1 MSEVGILVIDDD
13 IASQRALKHILDS
26 EGWRVRI
33 LSTATRALD
42 ELASGDW
49 RLIIINSALM
59 DLNGPLFTVL
69 KELAQSDPGI
79 VRTLEDRRNQ
89 DAAFATEESADVPQ
103 HKGIRVLFLVP
114 LLNAQDTQTILE
126 REDLPYT
133 LKPYHL
139 ADFLEKVS
147 ELLVEAGAIAEPIR
161 SVREFGGTRKRRRKS
176 ARDGRSNAMFA
187 SRDDYSVSDEE
198 MAEYENEQA
207 TERKKREKELNRLK
221 DLGRP

>member
-1 MSEVGILVIDDD
+1 MPEVGILVIDDD
-13 IASQRALKHILDS
+13 VTSQRALKHILDS

-33 LSTATRALD
+33 LPTAARVLD

-49 RLIIINSALM
+49 GLIIINSVLM
-59 DLNGPLFTVL
+59 DMNGPLFTVL
-69 KELAQSDPGI
+69 KELARSDPGI
-79 VRTLEDRRNQ
+79 VRTLEDRRN
-89 DAAFATEESADVPQ
+89 DGAAFHADESVEIPQ
-103 HKGIRVLFLVP
+103 RRGIRVLFLVP
-114 LLNAQDTQTILE
+114 LLNAQETQTILE
-126 REDLPYT
+126 KEDLPYT

-161 SVREFGGTRKRRRKS
+161 TMREFGGTRKRRRKTT
-176 ARDGRSNAMFA
+176 RDGRSNAMFA

-198 MAEYENEQA
+198 MAEYENEQIN
-207 TERKKREKELNRLK
+207 ERKKREKELNRLK

>member
-1 MSEVGILVIDDD
+1 MPEVGILVIDDD
-13 IASQRALKHILDS
+13 ITSQRALKHILDS

-33 LSTATRALD
+33 LPTAARVLD

-59 DLNGPLFTVL
+59 DMNGPLFTVL

-79 VRTLEDRRNQ
+79 VRTLEDRRND
-89 DAAFATEESADVPQ
+89 DAAFHADESAEIPQ
-103 HKGIRVLFLVP
+103 RRGIRVLFLVP
-114 LLNAQDTQTILE
+114 LLNAQETQKILE
-126 REDLPYT
+126 QEDLPYT

-161 SVREFGGTRKRRRKS
+161 TMREFGGTRKRRRKT
-176 ARDGRSNAMFA
+176 RDGRSNAMFA

-198 MAEYENEQA
+198 MAEYENEQTA
-207 TERKKREKELNRLK
+207 ERKKREKELNRLK